1 ASGVKVQQEVL
12 DTFQEIKTNHCYRYL
27 LFGFVNNDK
36 EIGVLKK
43 APADATYN
51 EFIEDLKDSVNRKVG
66 CYAVYDLVFEFEE
79 SKQKRSRLV
88 FVSWGPDGIPIRQKM
103 LIASS
108 KVELKN
114 KLQGIFKE
122 LQASGIDEAS
132 EECMLELCRQGDR
145 GAN

>member
-1 ASGVKVQQEVL
+1 MPFMTWSS
-12 DTFQEIKTNHCYRYL
+12 N
-27 LFGFVNNDK
+27 
-36 EIGVLKK
+36 LKS
-43 APADATYN
+43 P
-51 EFIEDLKDSVNRKVG
+51 
-66 CYAVYDLVFEFEE
+66 
-79 SKQKRSRLV
+79 SKSAAGSF